1 MSSPAGLPACA
12 VPRPAPP
19 ASLPCLAAQIFY
31 FYVPSILVAIR
42 EGLESGLTMPGGYY
56 QFFGNQSATPADDA
70 LKQWASC
77 GYLQAR
83 RRASWA

>member
-1 MSSPAGLPACA
+1 M
-12 VPRPAPP
+12 
-19 ASLPCLAAQIFY
+19 
-31 FYVPSILVAIR
+31 PSILVAIR